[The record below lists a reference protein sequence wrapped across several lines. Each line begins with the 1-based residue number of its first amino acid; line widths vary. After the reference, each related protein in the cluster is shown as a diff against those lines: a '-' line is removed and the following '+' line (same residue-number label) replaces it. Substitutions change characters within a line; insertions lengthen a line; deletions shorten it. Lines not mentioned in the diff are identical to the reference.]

1 MNHDFSKGAV
11 WKNIVFQAVPLILA
25 QFVQLFYNVTD
36 RVYIGHL
43 PGTDSMALTGVGLV
57 FPLTTLIAA
66 FTALFGTGGAP
77 LFAMARGAKEEKRA
91 EEILG
96 NVTFLLFLCSFLL
109 FALCFVFRR
118 PVLYLFGASDASYQ
132 YADRYLRIYLLGTT
146 CSMLATG
153 LNGFINAQGFPKIG
167 MMTTVLGAVLN
178 LILDPVF
185 IFGFHMGVAGA
196 ALATVISQAVSA
208 AWVIKFLTGRK
219 TLLRI
224 RRKYLKFNGAL
235 TKEIIGL
242 GMAGFMMQATNCL
255 VQVLCNATLK
265 QYGGDLY
272 VGIMTVINSVREVLS
287 LFVSG
292 FSSGAQPV
300 LSYNFGAKCYN
311 RVKQGIRFA
320 TAFGVIYTTLAWL
333 VILCFPGM
341 VMSVFT
347 NDTQM
352 LTLGVPAMHIYFFGF
367 CFMSFQF
374 VGQSVFTGL
383 GYAKRAVFFSILRKV
398 IIVAPLTLLLPYLGW
413 GVKGVFLAEPIS
425 NVIGGLACYI
435 TMYRTIYKKLG
446 KYDK

>member
-153 LNGFINAQGFPKIG
+153 LNGFINAQGF
-167 MMTTVLGAVLN
+167 
-178 LILDPVF
+178 
-185 IFGFHMGVAGA
+185 
-196 ALATVISQAVSA
+196 
-208 AWVIKFLTGRK
+208 
-219 TLLRI
+219 
-224 RRKYLKFNGAL
+224 
-235 TKEIIGL
+235 
-242 GMAGFMMQATNCL
+242 
-255 VQVLCNATLK
+255 
-265 QYGGDLY
+265 
-272 VGIMTVINSVREVLS
+272 LS
-287 LFVSG
+287 L
-292 FSSGAQPV
+292 
-300 LSYNFGAKCYN
+300 
-311 RVKQGIRFA
+311 I
-320 TAFGVIYTTLAWL
+320 
-333 VILCFPGM
+333 
-341 VMSVFT
+341 
-347 NDTQM
+347 
-352 LTLGVPAMHIYFFGF
+352 HI
-367 CFMSFQF
+367 
-374 VGQSVFTGL
+374 
-383 GYAKRAVFFSILRKV
+383 
-398 IIVAPLTLLLPYLGW
+398 
-413 GVKGVFLAEPIS
+413 
-425 NVIGGLACYI
+425 
-435 TMYRTIYKKLG
+435 
-446 KYDK
+446 